1 MKKPIFLVLIATF
14 VLASC
19 STIFSQDENGSE
31 PMPGGQ
37 SVLPSRYIQVGDIT
51 DLDNEHYEII
61 GVVSG
66 TGKVDADNPENG
78 DTHKYGKLILDETSI
93 GFENITMAGTNPY
106 DVSLGN
112 AIYQLIAEAK
122 AKGAQFVIYPSYT
135 VEFTDNREIITNV
148 TAIAVKV
155 IPD

>member
-19 STIFSQDENGSE
+19 STILPQNESE

-78 DTHKYGKLILDETSI
+78 DTHKYGKFVLDETST

-112 AIYQLIAEAK
+112 AIYQLITEAK

-135 VEFTDNREIITNV
+135 VEFTNNREIITNV